1 MNCLKNLEDE
11 IAAGWHSNYHQCAY
25 QSECGD
31 HCSHE
36 RHCVEVHCWRHAG
49 HTPPVS
55 NVFHRWPQSQNQ
67 RSSLR
72 GDQPQSGHRIRGP
85 DGSWLLS

>member
-1 MNCLKNLEDE
+1 MSHGS
-11 IAAGWHSNYHQCAY
+11 AAFVLHAYSKPTLQECQCAY

-31 HCSHE
+31 QPLQE
-36 RHCVEVHCWRHAG
+36 RHCVEVHWCRPAG

-55 NVFHRWPQSQNQ
+55 NVFHSWPQLQDQ

-72 GDQPQSGHRIRGP
+72 GDQP
-85 DGSWLLS
+85 